1 MQKILIPTGEPAG
14 IGPDICLMLPA
25 ELRQGLVFMGDG
37 DMLSER
43 AKLLGLKVSFSEVGG
58 GQVESSQLES
68 KAPGMTG
75 RANGANVRANDGT
88 NDADFRFIHLPI
100 NKKVTPGKPDAEN
113 NPYLLG
119 MLKQAVQLCMKHEYT
134 TMVTAP
140 VSKQLINKS
149 IPFIGLSEL
158 LQETCSSDSSPS
170 STAPKDAPAATQA
183 NQTTQTTQATQATT
197 TMLRMFCGKLN
208 SAIYDTGNDAGSD
221 SGSGIGSDKEL
232 RVTFATMHIPV
243 NEIANKLSPKLVE
256 RTIRDT
262 NMIMQKYFNCNSP
275 TSDSASPASLSS
287 LATSSASTLSPSTS
301 TSSVLSPLPRL
312 ALCGLN
318 PHAGE
323 ERLLGE
329 EEAQWMTALAR
340 RLQGEGINVS
350 DPLAADSLFAVG
362 NLAHYDAVIAMF
374 HDQGLTPFKALT
386 FNQGAQLTFGLPFL
400 RLSPDHGTAFSLAG
414 SGKAN
419 SGSMEYAVRLALK
432 LHKN

>member
-25 ELRQGLVFMGDG
+25 ELRQNLVFMGDG

-43 AKLLGLKVSFSEVGG
+43 AKLLGLKVSFKRVG
-58 GQVESSQLES
+58 S
-68 KAPGMTG
+68 
-75 RANGANVRANDGT
+75 GAT
-88 NDADFRFIHLPI
+88 DADFRFIHLPI

-149 IPFIGLSEL
+149 IPFIGLSEF
-158 LQETCSSDSSPS
+158 LQETC
-170 STAPKDAPAATQA
+170 
-183 NQTTQTTQATQATT
+183 QATT
-197 TMLRMFCGKLN
+197 TMLRMFCGKIN

-221 SGSGIGSDKEL
+221 SGSGIGGDKEL

-262 NMIMQKYFNCNSP
+262 NMIMQKYFSCNSP
-275 TSDSASPASLSS
+275 TSDSASSSILSPPALSS
-287 LATSSASTLSPSTS
+287 SAASPPAAAPSALSSTILSPS
-301 TSSVLSPLPRL
+301 VSPAPRL

-323 ERLLGE
+323 EGLLGE

-350 DPLAADSLFAVG
+350 DPLAADSLFAAG

-414 SGKAN
+414 KGKAN

>member
-1 MQKILIPTGEPAG
+1 MQEILIPTGEPAG

-25 ELRQGLVFMGDG
+25 ELRQNLVFMGDG
-37 DMLSER
+37 GMLSER
-43 AKLLGLKVSFSEVGG
+43 AESLGLKVSFK
-58 GQVESSQLES
+58 QVESS
-68 KAPGMTG
+68 AT
-75 RANGANVRANDGT
+75 DT
-88 NDADFRFIHLPI
+88 DFRFIHLPI
-100 NKKVTPGKPDAEN
+100 NKKVTPGKPDTEN

-119 MLKQAVQLCMKHEYT
+119 MLKQAVQLCMKREYT

-149 IPFIGLSEL
+149 IPFIGLSEF
-158 LQETCSSDSSPS
+158 LQETCSSLSAAS
-170 STAPKDAPAATQA
+170 KDAPATSQA
-183 NQTTQTTQATQATT
+183 IT

-221 SGSGIGSDKEL
+221 KEL

-243 NEIANKLSPKLVE
+243 SEIANKLSPKLVE

-262 NMIMQKYFNCNSP
+262 NIIMQKYFSCKSP
-275 TSDSASPASLSS
+275 TLDSASHPY
-287 LATSSASTLSPSTS
+287 
-301 TSSVLSPLPRL
+301 PRL

-323 ERLLGE
+323 EGLLGE
-329 EEAQWMTALAR
+329 EEAQWMTTLAR
-340 RLQGEGINVS
+340 RLQGEGINIS
-350 DPLAADSLFAVG
+350 DPLAADSLFAAS
-362 NLAHYDAVIAMF
+362 NLAHYDAIIAMF

-386 FNQGAQLTFGLPFL
+386 FNQGVQLTFGLPFL

-419 SGSMEYAVRLALK
+419 NGSMEYAVRLALK

>member
-25 ELRQGLVFMGDG
+25 ELRRDLVFMGDG

-43 AKLLGLKVSFSEVGG
+43 AKLLGLEISFSEVEG
-58 GQVESSQLES
+58 GQVEGGQLES
-68 KAPGMTG
+68 KAPGMAG
-75 RANGANVRANDGT
+75 GANGANARANGGAT
-88 NDADFRFIHLPI
+88 DADFRFIHLPL

-119 MLKQAVQLCMKHEYT
+119 MLKQAVQLCMKQEYT

-149 IPFIGLSEL
+149 IPFIGLSEF
-158 LQETCSSDSSPS
+158 LQETCSSDLSPS
-170 STAPKDAPAATQA
+170 STAPKDAPAANQA
-183 NQTTQTTQATQATT
+183 NQTTQTTQVTQATT

-208 SAIYDTGNDAGSD
+208 STIYDTGNDA
-221 SGSGIGSDKEL
+221 GSDKEL

-243 NEIANKLSPKLVE
+243 SEIANKLSPKLVE

-262 NMIMQKYFNCNSP
+262 NMIMQKYFSCKSP
-275 TSDSASPASLSS
+275 TLDSASHPY
-287 LATSSASTLSPSTS
+287 
-301 TSSVLSPLPRL
+301 PRL

-323 ERLLGE
+323 EGLLGE
-329 EEAQWMTALAR
+329 EEAQWMTALAH
-340 RLQGEGINVS
+340 RLQSEGINVS
-350 DPLAADSLFAVG
+350 DPLAADSLFAAG
-362 NLAHYDAVIAMF
+362 NLAHYEAVIAMF

>member
-25 ELRQGLVFMGDG
+25 ELRRGLVFMGDG
-37 DMLSER
+37 DMLSQR
-43 AKLLGLKVSFSEVGG
+43 AKLLGLEISFSEVGG
-58 GQVESSQLES
+58 G
-68 KAPGMTG
+68 AT
-75 RANGANVRANDGT
+75 
-88 NDADFRFIHLPI
+88 DADFRFIHLPL
-100 NKKVTPGKPDAEN
+100 NKKVTPGKLDAEN

-119 MLKQAVQLCMKHEYT
+119 MLKQAVQLCLKREYT

-149 IPFIGLSEL
+149 IPFIGLSEF
-158 LQETCSSDSSPS
+158 LQETC
-170 STAPKDAPAATQA
+170 
-183 NQTTQTTQATQATT
+183 QATT

-243 NEIANKLSPKLVE
+243 SEIANKLNPKLVE

-262 NMIMQKYFNCNSP
+262 NMIMQKYFSCNSP
-275 TSDSASPASLSS
+275 TLDSASHPY
-287 LATSSASTLSPSTS
+287 
-301 TSSVLSPLPRL
+301 PRL

-323 ERLLGE
+323 EGLLGE
-329 EEAQWMTALAR
+329 EEARWMTALAR

>member
-1 MQKILIPTGEPAG
+1 MQEILIPTGEPAG
-14 IGPDICLMLPA
+14 IGPDICLMLPS
-25 ELRQGLVFMGDG
+25 ELRQDLVFMGDG

-43 AKLLGLKVSFSEVGG
+43 AESLGLKVSFKRVENS
-58 GQVESSQLES
+58 QVES
-68 KAPGMTG
+68 KASGMAGST
-75 RANGANVRANDGT
+75 NGSTTART
-88 NDADFRFIHLPI
+88 NDTDFRFIHLPL
-100 NKKVTPGKPDAEN
+100 NKEVTPGKPDAEN

-119 MLKQAVQLCMKHEYT
+119 MLKQAVQLCMKREYT

-149 IPFIGLSEL
+149 IPFIGLSEF
-158 LQETCSSDSSPS
+158 LQETCSSDLSLL
-170 STAPKDAPAATQA
+170 STAPKDLPATSQEYQA
-183 NQTTQTTQATQATT
+183 LQTTQATT

-208 SAIYDTGNDAGSD
+208 SAIYDTGNDV
-221 SGSGIGSDKEL
+221 GSDKEL

-243 NEIANKLSPKLVE
+243 SEIANKLNPELVE

-262 NMIMQKYFNCNSP
+262 NIIMQKYFSCKSP
-275 TSDSASPASLSS
+275 TSDSTSPATASS
-287 LATSSASTLSPSTS
+287 LATSPASTLSPSTS
-301 TSSVLSPLPRL
+301 APSTPSPLPPPRL

-323 ERLLGE
+323 EGLLGE
-329 EEAQWMTALAR
+329 EEAQWMTTLAR

-419 SGSMEYAVRLALK
+419 SGSMEYAVRLALR

>member
-1 MQKILIPTGEPAG
+1 MQEILIPTGEPAG

-25 ELRQGLVFMGDG
+25 ELRQNLVFMGDG

-43 AKLLGLKVSFSEVGG
+43 AESLGLEVSFK
-58 GQVESSQLES
+58 QVDSGQLES
-68 KAPGMTG
+68 KASGMASST
-75 RANGANVRANDGT
+75 NGSTTARI

-100 NKKVTPGKPDAEN
+100 NKKVIPGKPDVEN

-119 MLKQAVQLCMKHEYT
+119 MLKQAVQLCMKREYT

-149 IPFIGLSEL
+149 IPFIGLSEF
-158 LQETCSSDSSPS
+158 LQETSSSLSAAS
-170 STAPKDAPAATQA
+170 KDAPATS
-183 NQTTQTTQATQATT
+183 QATKM
-197 TMLRMFCGKLN
+197 MLRMFCGKIN

-221 SGSGIGSDKEL
+221 AGGNKEL

-243 NEIANKLSPKLVE
+243 SEIANKLSPKLVE

-262 NMIMQKYFNCNSP
+262 NIIMQKYFSCKSP
-275 TSDSASPASLSS
+275 TLDSAS
-287 LATSSASTLSPSTS
+287 SSA
-301 TSSVLSPLPRL
+301 LSPLAPPRL

-323 ERLLGE
+323 EGLLGE
-329 EEAQWMTALAR
+329 EEAQWMTTLAR
-340 RLQGEGINVS
+340 RLQGEGINIS
-350 DPLAADSLFAVG
+350 DPLAADSLFAAG

-419 SGSMEYAVRLALK
+419 SGSMEYAVRLALR

>member
-1 MQKILIPTGEPAG
+1 MQEILIPTGEPAG

-25 ELRQGLVFMGDG
+25 ELRQNLVFMGDG

-43 AKLLGLKVSFSEVGG
+43 AKLLGLEVSFNQVDNS
-58 GQVESSQLES
+58 QVES
-68 KAPGMTG
+68 KASGMAAST
-75 RANGANVRANDGT
+75 NDSTTART
-88 NDADFRFIHLPI
+88 NDADFRFIHLPL
-100 NKKVTPGKPDAEN
+100 NKKVTAGKPDAEN

-119 MLKQAVQLCMKHEYT
+119 MLKQAVQLCMKREYT

-149 IPFIGLSEL
+149 IPFIGLSEF
-158 LQETCSSDSSPS
+158 LQETC
-170 STAPKDAPAATQA
+170 
-183 NQTTQTTQATQATT
+183 QATT
-197 TMLRMFCGKLN
+197 TMLRMFCGKIN
-208 SAIYDTGNDAGSD
+208 SAIYDTGNDVGSD
-221 SGSGIGSDKEL
+221 LGRDAGSDKEL

-243 NEIANKLSPKLVE
+243 SEITNKLSPELVE

-262 NMIMQKYFNCNSP
+262 NMIMQKYFSCKSP
-275 TSDSASPASLSS
+275 TLDSASHPSHSS
-287 LATSSASTLSPSTS
+287 PSILSPSVLS
-301 TSSVLSPLPRL
+301 SSVLSPLPRL

-323 ERLLGE
+323 EGLLGE
-329 EEAQWMTALAR
+329 EEAQWMKTLAR
-340 RLQGEGINVS
+340 RLQGEGINIS
-350 DPLAADSLFAVG
+350 DPLAADSLFAAG

-419 SGSMEYAVRLALK
+419 SGSMEYAVRLALR

>member
-25 ELRQGLVFMGDG
+25 ELRRGLVFMGDG

-43 AKLLGLKVSFSEVGG
+43 AKLLGLKVSFKRVESGQLESS
-58 GQVESSQLES
+58 QVESSQVES
-68 KAPGMTG
+68 KAPGMDG
-75 RANGANVRANDGT
+75 GANGANARANDGAT
-88 NDADFRFIHLPI
+88 DADFRFIHLPL

-149 IPFIGLSEL
+149 IPFIGLSEF
-158 LQETCSSDSSPS
+158 LQETC
-170 STAPKDAPAATQA
+170 
-183 NQTTQTTQATQATT
+183 QATT
-197 TMLRMFCGKLN
+197 TMLRMFCGKIN

-221 SGSGIGSDKEL
+221 SGSGIGGDKEL